1 MEMSYIIFF
10 LFIVNLIIFQFNK
23 SIAKKLNLFDKPD
36 YKRKIHLVSIPLTG
50 GIFLY
55 INSAL

>member
-36 YKRKIHLVSIPLTG
+36 YKRKIHLFSIPLTG
-50 GIFLY
+50 GIFCT
-55 INSAL
+55 